1 MGLFSALVKIGVD
14 VVTLPIDI
22 VKDIVTIGGISTEQ
36 HKPYTLQKL
45 DQIKEDAEEADR

>member
-1 MGLFSALVKIGVD
+1 MGLFSALVKITVD

-22 VKDIVTIGGISTEQ
+22 AKDVVTLGGFGTDQ
-36 HKPYTLQKL
+36 DKPYTLQKL